1 VRAAGAV
8 VGLPL
13 GGNSASRYFQIEG
26 RPPRPAGEGLNTNF
40 NLVSPNYFR
49 ALGVPVKSG
58 RHFDGRDAA
67 GATEV
72 VVINEAM
79 ARRFWPDE
87 DPLGKRLR
95 IGENPWRTIVGV
107 VGDVKNDGLGA
118 ETRPEMFYPLAQSPL
133 PFMTLVVRSDTDPA
147 ALAAAVRGAVREV
160 DKEQP
165 VYDVKTM
172 EQRVN
177 ESVSSQRLTALLVG
191 LFAAL
196 AVTLA
201 AVGIYGVISYTV
213 TQRTH
218 EIGVRVALGARGVD
232 VLRLVVAQGMRLVLA
247 GVGLGIVGAL
257 ALTRLVSSFFFGV
270 SAADPAVY
278 GGVSLLLVAVALLAC
293 LIPARRAAKT
303 DPMVALRYE

>member
-1 VRAAGAV
+1 
-8 VGLPL
+8 
-13 GGNSASRYFQIEG
+13 
-26 RPPRPAGEGLNTNF
+26 
-40 NLVSPNYFR
+40 
-49 ALGVPVKSG
+49 
-58 RHFDGRDAA
+58 
-67 GATEV
+67 
-72 VVINEAM
+72 
-79 ARRFWPDE
+79 
-87 DPLGKRLR
+87 
-95 IGENPWRTIVGV
+95 
-107 VGDVKNDGLGA
+107 
-118 ETRPEMFYPLAQSPL
+118 
-133 PFMTLVVRSDTDPA
+133 MTLVVRSDTDPA

-232 VLRLVVAQGMRLVLA
+232 VLRLVVAQGMRLVLV